1 MSADMKQIRV
11 IAVDDH
17 LLLRQGI
24 VGLITDERLFTGI
37 DGAHP
42 L

>member
-17 LLLRQGI
+17 LLRQGI
-24 VGLITDERLFTGI
+24 VGLIADERLFTGI